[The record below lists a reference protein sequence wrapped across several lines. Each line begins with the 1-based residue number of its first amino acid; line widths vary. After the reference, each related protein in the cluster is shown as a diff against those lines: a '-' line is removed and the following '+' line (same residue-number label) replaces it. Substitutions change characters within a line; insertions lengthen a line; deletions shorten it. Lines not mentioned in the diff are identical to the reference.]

1 MVKMN
6 PDAPTND
13 PATRS
18 RGLLM
23 MKPVKAAAIPDNEF
37 SSETT
42 TGMSAPPMGNTN
54 STPSTLEDAK
64 SRIGQ
69 RASRGSFTKATV
81 KTTTNATKSTLTTF
95 SHAGPQVGAAHHF
108 PKMDT
113 PPNNFN
119 TASNEPVRVHQ
130 PMMAENPAAPN
141 AMVLV
146 KGSGRASSD
155 ASTNFQHSA
164 EATSAE
170 AAPPKPLNSATSSG
184 IEVVLA
190 LHASMRPIKAPAPM
204 GSKIRFQL
212 VIGPV
217 PNSICTRAVPM
228 ATAMPREDRRLP
240 SGAVRGWL
248 SFFKPK
254 MKSTA
259 AIKYPKGIH
268 ISASP

>member
-6 PDAPTND
+6 PDAPTNE
-13 PATRS
+13 PAT
-18 RGLLM
+18 
-23 MKPVKAAAIPDNEF
+23 KAVVVDDESGEGGGDPRERIQQRNHHRHV
-37 SSETT
+37 
-42 TGMSAPPMGNTN
+42 APPMGNTN

-113 PPNNFN
+113 PPSNFN

-130 PMMAENPAAPN
+130 PMMAENPAAPST
-141 AMVLV
+141 MVLV

-155 ASTNFQHSA
+155 DSTNFQHSA

-170 AAPPKPLNSATSSG
+170 AAPPKPLNSAHQFGHGSCCFARKHQANERPRTHGQQDQVPIGDRSR
-184 IEVVLA
+184 A
-190 LHASMRPIKAPAPM
+190 KFHLHE
-204 GSKIRFQL
+204 G
-212 VIGPV
+212 
-217 PNSICTRAVPM
+217 RADGYRH
-228 ATAMPREDRRLP
+228 AQRRQAVAQRG
-240 SGAVRGWL
+240 GAGWL

>member
-1 MVKMN
+1 
-6 PDAPTND
+6 
-13 PATRS
+13 
-18 RGLLM
+18 M
-23 MKPVKAAAIPDNEF
+23 MKPVKAAAIPDSEF

-54 STPSTLEDAK
+54 STPSTLEDAN

-141 AMVLV
+141 AMVLE

-184 IEVVLA
+184 MEVVLA
-190 LHASMRPIKAPAPM
+190 LQASTRPIKAPAPM